1 MSMSTSTAPSTSTS
15 ASSSAQTATSRQRQ
29 REPKRFAPL
38 NPNAEE
44 GHGLPKLKGI
54 IFDMD
59 GTLCLPQNYMFREM
73 REALGIPRSVDIL
86 DHIRSLSNE
95 PDNPAAASSSDFGP
109 EPGLGQHPH
118 STINPFQLPSEEMLS
133 PFSDKIPDP
142 PPLSPQARAVGK
154 IQAIERNAMS
164 SQRPQPGLQALM
176 DYLTR
181 RGVRKA
187 LCTRN
192 FPAPVHHLLSN
203 YLPEEKFD
211 PIITRETEGVEPKP
225 SPEGLWMIAQSWGLD
240 KDIETGEV
248 QQSVQNVGGEL
259 DPLELARRYLG
270 SGLIMVGDSIDDMA
284 AGWRA
289 GAATVLL
296 AQDENQELVKHEYT
310 GLSIRRLDELIDI
323 LENGFAES
331 AET

>member
-1 MSMSTSTAPSTSTS
+1 MSSPTAPSGSAPASTS
-15 ASSSAQTATSRQRQ
+15 AQATARR
-29 REPKRFAPL
+29 RDPKRFAPL
-38 NPNAEE
+38 NPHAET
-44 GHGLPKLKGI
+44 GHDLPKLQGI

-86 DHIRSLSNE
+86 DHIRTLSNE
-95 PDNPAAASSSDFGP
+95 PDVPIASSDGGP
-109 EPGLGQHPH
+109 DSESTRPHPH
-118 STINPFQLPSEEMLS
+118 STINPFQLPSEDMLS

-142 PPLSPQARAVGK
+142 PPLSPQARAVAK
-154 IQAIERNAMS
+154 VQAIERNAMS

-176 DYLTR
+176 DYLTK

-203 YLPEEKFD
+203 HLPEHVFE
-211 PIITRETEGVEPKP
+211 PIITRESEGVEPKP
-225 SPEGLWMIAQSWGLD
+225 SPEGLWMIAQAWGLD
-240 KDIETGEV
+240 REIEVGQV
-248 QQSVQNVGGEL
+248 QGSVEAADGF

-296 AQDENQELVKHEYT
+296 AQDENQDLVKHEYT

-323 LENGFAES
+323 LENGFAEN
-331 AET
+331 AQT

>member
-1 MSMSTSTAPSTSTS
+1 MSTSS
-15 ASSSAQTATSRQRQ
+15 ASCAQAATARSRQRK
-29 REPKRFAPL
+29 PKRFAPL
-38 NPNAEE
+38 NPDAEN
-44 GHGLPKLKGI
+44 GHDLPKLQGI
-54 IFDMD
+54 VFDMD

-95 PDNPAAASSSDFGP
+95 PDNPDDASSDDIAPDSVSGRP
-109 EPGLGQHPH
+109 PPH
-118 STINPFQLPSEEMLS
+118 STLSPFQLPSEDILS
-133 PFSDKIPDP
+133 PISDMIAHPAA
-142 PPLSPQARAVGK
+142 LSPQARAVAK
-154 IQAIERNAMS
+154 IQAIERHAMS

-176 DYLTR
+176 DYLTQ
-181 RGVRKA
+181 RGVKKA

-192 FPAPVHHLLSN
+192 FPAPVHHLLNN
-203 YLPEEKFD
+203 YLPEEVFE
-211 PIITRETEGVEPKP
+211 PIITRETEGVSPKP
-225 SPEGLWMIAQSWGLD
+225 SPDGLWMIAQVWGLD
-240 KDIETGEV
+240 REIEIGEIRE
-248 QQSVQNVGGEL
+248 SVEADRGEF

-296 AQDENQELVKHEYT
+296 AQDENQDLIKHEYT
-310 GLSIRRLDELIDI
+310 GLSIARLDELIDI

-331 AET
+331 AQT